1 MKSDAPLQTLA
12 DAYRQLLDFIENS
25 SDDLTAAEGYVP
37 QQAPFAELEIQSLW
51 ATGIFSNEGETVR
64 HGHLRILDFGEWNRG
79 PGPDFQYAEV
89 EIDGKIMRGDIE
101 IDPRAQD
108 WENHGHGANP
118 NFNNVVLHV
127 VLSAPPRGW
136 FTRNSLHMEVPVY
149 YLDSESIR
157 ASLGIER
164 TRAVT
169 HLKTPLCRTPLSEM
183 EPARIEQM
191 LKSAAAFR
199 LSLKRKRFKRQIV
212 AFGEKQAWYEA
223 WADTLGFSANREP
236 MLITA
241 RRAPLRLL
249 GKNAEAILLGV
260 AGFLTP
266 VLPSR
271 SSDEAREYHRKVW
284 DAWWKIKDSF
294 SLSDQRAP
302 VWNYAGIRPLNHP
315 QRRVAALAMLA
326 SHWNELYPF
335 FHAAGAKKLCSL
347 LTHLHHPFWDH
358 QSMIHTPRLNRQT
371 SLIGRER
378 IRNFLSNYL
387 YVHDESSESLA
398 AYFNLRAGAM
408 PARASSVAKQLFG
421 ERSDLHSL
429 LSLEYAHQALLQIAS
444 DFCSSNTCRNCL
456 FPIQL
461 KRWSMP

>member
-1 MKSDAPLQTLA
+1 MKPDAPLQTLA
-12 DAYRQLLDFIENS
+12 DAYRQLLDSIENS
-25 SDDLTAAEGYVP
+25 SDDLTAAEGHVP

-136 FTRNSLHMEVPVY
+136 FTRNSLHMEIPVY

-223 WADTLGFSANREP
+223 WADTLGFSANHRTQSSP
-236 MLITA
+236 A
-241 RRAPLRLL
+241 
-249 GKNAEAILLGV
+249 
-260 AGFLTP
+260 
-266 VLPSR
+266 PSR
-271 SSDEAREYHRKVW
+271 QKRRGHPAGRSRLPHTCPPLPIVRRSSGIPPEGVGRLVENQRFLQPERPESPCLELRRDSSSQSPPAPRGSSCHAR
-284 DAWWKIKDSF
+284 
-294 SLSDQRAP
+294 
-302 VWNYAGIRPLNHP
+302 
-315 QRRVAALAMLA
+315 
-326 SHWNELYPF
+326 
-335 FHAAGAKKLCSL
+335 
-347 LTHLHHPFWDH
+347 LT
-358 QSMIHTPRLNRQT
+358 
-371 SLIGRER
+371 
-378 IRNFLSNYL
+378 
-387 YVHDESSESLA
+387 
-398 AYFNLRAGAM
+398 
-408 PARASSVAKQLFG
+408 
-421 ERSDLHSL
+421 
-429 LSLEYAHQALLQIAS
+429 LE
-444 DFCSSNTCRNCL
+444 
-456 FPIQL
+456 
-461 KRWSMP
+461 